1 MNKQLELLS
10 EKINQITQKVTE
22 NISDNNKTIWLE
34 SEKKLKRAIKQFDG
48 EKNFIIVTGMLK
60 AGKSTLIDLLART
73 TKASLV
79 GFGVDTTLRPAVIK
93 TADNETGQIKVYY
106 KPNGTDWA
114 TAMQDVTDYMR
125 GIKEYDKQT
134 VNFDLTEDNLR
145 KTLCRTPQ
153 ESDNCLSTE
162 PLLVVVEVPQ
172 NPESKFFS
180 NNCILLDMP
189 GLDSGY
195 SEQSKDPEKY
205 QAFFD
210 ECDLL
215 LFVQSSVS
223 PINNKAGEYLKYIGL
238 TRDESTYRLVQN
250 VMNAKYWLKKEETDK
265 EQKKQAKNGREVF
278 KEKLGKNNVEITPVY
293 VNLGMAY
300 DSILGNQNFIYTS
313 ENEDIEIKKKKLL
326 DDSHFLEMEDSFIT
340 DIKNNGQHRHIA
352 HCKDMLKQEILKTI
366 KKLEDQSEDISTNI
380 TKLNSEKQKNEEKI
394 LIIKKSYEGYKF
406 KPIQFALSNDFVNNL
421 KQKIIYEFE
430 LIRKSI
436 DYKNKLFL
444 NAEDEN
450 TDKLIRG
457 KASNIN
463 SFLEKCSTRAK
474 QIAEDLFSKAYL
486 DDLVH
491 KENGKEKNAIEYS
504 QEDLKEKAE
513 NLKLHGITLNGEKIS
528 DNINKIG
535 EIDNTFSFSIFD
547 GGKYVIERNWLGF
560 QKKIDFS
567 KNSKYEEIINHY
579 KNELEKIISTDDYV
593 ARKITSLVQNTIKQ
607 DLTPQLSEYQK
618 ELTIQEQKINT
629 LNNDK
634 STITDILRQL
644 KELQIN

>member
-48 EKNFIIVTGMLK
+48 EKNFIIVIGMLK

-486 DDLVH
+486 DELVH

>member
-1 MNKQLELLS
+1 MKKQLELLS

-250 VMNAKYWLKKEETDK
+250 VMNAKYWLKKEETEK

>member
-486 DDLVH
+486 DELVH